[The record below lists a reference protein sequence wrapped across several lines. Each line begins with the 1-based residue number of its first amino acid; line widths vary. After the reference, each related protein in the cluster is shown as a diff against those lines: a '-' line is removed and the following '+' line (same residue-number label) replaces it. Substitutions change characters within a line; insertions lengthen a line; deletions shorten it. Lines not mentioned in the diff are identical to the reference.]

1 MPKAYIVANNRP
13 RPDFTAPPAYAER
26 LKRILAEHGGK
37 VIISTRDFL
46 KREGEP
52 KYVRLI
58 VIEFGDRVKAEAA
71 YEAYARDCLPLLNG
85 PDRELFIVEGT

>member
-13 RPDFTAPPAYAER
+13 RPDFTAPPAYADNF
-26 LKRILAEHGGK
+26 KKVLADHGGK
-37 VIISTRDFL
+37 IIISTRDLL

-52 KYVRLI
+52 KYARLI
-58 VIEFGDRVKAEAA
+58 VVEFSDRAKAEAA
-71 YEAYARDCLPLLNG
+71 YEQYARDCLPLLRG

>member
-13 RPDFTAPPAYAER
+13 RPDFTAPPAYAEHFR
-26 LKRILAEHGGK
+26 RILAEHGGK
-37 VIISTRDFL
+37 VIISTRDLL

-58 VIEFGDRVKAEAA
+58 VVEFDDRAKAEAA
-71 YEAYARDCLPLLNG
+71 YSQYAKDCLPLLNG